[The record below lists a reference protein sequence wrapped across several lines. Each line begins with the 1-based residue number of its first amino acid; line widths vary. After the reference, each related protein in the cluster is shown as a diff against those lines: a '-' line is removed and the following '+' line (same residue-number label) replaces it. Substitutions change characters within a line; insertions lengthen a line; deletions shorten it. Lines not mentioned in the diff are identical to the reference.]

1 MNEINKQQ
9 FNIDIP
15 QILNVVKKYWR
26 ALITCG
32 VIGML
37 LALLIAFFFITPKYS
52 SSVDLLVNQKADTT
66 QAQFTAQQA
75 DLQAI
80 NTYKD
85 VLKKSVIL
93 EPVLKEI
100 RERDNYQGSLA
111 TLQGAISI
119 SNEAN
124 SQVVSVTVTDANAYV
139 ATDIANTIG
148 KVFTQKIKKIMQVN
162 NVTVVN
168 KATVNTTPVS
178 PNKKLFAIIGLLLGI
193 SLGVIWAIV
202 KEITDTTVKEI
213 DLLTN
218 ELGLTDLGVVYH
230 ISDNNKRFRSVNVED
245 DSNEDEPNNDIR
257 RV

>member
-1 MNEINKQQ
+1 
-9 FNIDIP
+9 
-15 QILNVVKKYWR
+15 
-26 ALITCG
+26 
-32 VIGML
+32 
-37 LALLIAFFFITPKYS
+37 
-52 SSVDLLVNQKADTT
+52 
-66 QAQFTAQQA
+66 
-75 DLQAI
+75 
-80 NTYKD
+80 
-85 VLKKSVIL
+85 
-93 EPVLKEI
+93 
-100 RERDNYQGSLA
+100 
-111 TLQGAISI
+111 
-119 SNEAN
+119 
-124 SQVVSVTVTDANAYV
+124 
-139 ATDIANTIG
+139 
-148 KVFTQKIKKIMQVN
+148 MQVN

-230 ISDNNKRFRSVNVED
+230 ISDNNKRFRIVNVED